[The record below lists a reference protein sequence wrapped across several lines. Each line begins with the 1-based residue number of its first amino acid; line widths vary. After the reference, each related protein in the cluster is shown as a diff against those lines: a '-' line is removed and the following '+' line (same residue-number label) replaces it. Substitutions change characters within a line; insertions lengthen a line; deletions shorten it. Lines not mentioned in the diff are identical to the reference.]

1 MGASQDRK
9 SSDFYDTIGIFR
21 VLAKTIEKLEWALL
35 NPEDWGL
42 RYSACLALKS
52 INTTLAMEV
61 LCKARAKETDPV
73 VSTRI
78 AMALSAPDAEL

>member
-1 MGASQDRK
+1 M
-9 SSDFYDTIGIFR
+9 T
-21 VLAKTIEKLEWALL
+21 KTIEKLDWALL

-52 INTTLAMEV
+52 INTGLAMEV
-61 LCKARAKETDPV
+61 LRKASSKETDPV

-78 AMALSAPDAEL
+78 AMALSTPDVEL